1 MFVNFRPRLQE
12 GESGGS
18 FLLPPGST
26 VIVGDGA
33 GDGPKDPGKYS
44 TNDAYSYYTV
54 RDWLQEYF
62 EVGAT
67 TAGALV
73 NQYGREF
80 FDKHG
85 RWPQPFEMYQYDT
98 FTNAAARTQNNTD
111 LLPDFFVMDDMP
123 FINTPETGVLPVSN
137 VGAFEDEFGFL
148 DRVQGLGTSP
158 GFIRNLFQNQMK
170 AQGPRLTSD
179 QVLNILNM
187 KPPSART
194 GGGGGGGIRRDP
206 VFDKATIAESMR
218 NVWRFYLKNEP
229 GEKLDGLVNDY
240 VKEATA
246 FARQG
251 GSLGLDAWI
260 RGRIR
265 EQDRYDFLYA
275 DKPEHVDEAQWL
287 SMFEQPARQR
297 GLRESSVIREIE
309 RGASQNIGAAGFQ
322 NQLDRLPEV
331 RAQGGFSRSLAS
343 TVAELG
349 VLGRT

>member
-1 MFVNFRPRLQE
+1 MFDFRPRLQE

-26 VIVGDGA
+26 VIVGG
-33 GDGPKDPGKYS
+33 GDDDTGPGKYS
-44 TNDAYSYYTV
+44 AEDAYSYYRV
-54 RDWLQEYF
+54 RDFLQDTYEI
-62 EVGAT
+62 GAT

-73 NQYGREF
+73 NQYARDF
-80 FDKHG
+80 YDDRG
-85 RWPQPFEMYQYDT
+85 RWPQPWEMYQNET
-98 FTNAAARTQNNTD
+98 FTNAAARSVSGAD
-111 LLPDFFVMDDMP
+111 MLPDYFQMDDM
-123 FINTPETGVLPVSN
+123 FIANVPELGPTPVPGLDPEMS
-137 VGAFEDEFGFL
+137 FL
-148 DRVQGLGTSP
+148 ARAQGLANIPGMSADYLNRVGQFVPRMTSE
-158 GFIRNLFQNQMK
+158 
-170 AQGPRLTSD
+170 
-179 QVLNILNM
+179 QVFNILNT
-187 KPPSART
+187 KAPTASR
-194 GGGGGGGIRRDP
+194 GGSGGGIRRDP